1 MPIHAVNNEEGKVEV
16 CIKSSLMGSVDIVV
30 TDNGDGITPEIQNK
44 IFDPFFTTKTQGT
57 GLGLAVVQA
66 VARAHQGDVWLDS
79 GYLNGCRF
87 ILRLPTLNNT
97 TI

>member
-1 MPIHAVNNEEGKVEV
+1 VKHGEGDANGKVEV
-16 CIKSSLMGSVDIVV
+16 SINSSLAGSIEIAVS
-30 TDNGDGITPEIQNK
+30 DNGGGIAPDIQNK

-66 VARAHQGDVWLDS
+66 VARAHQGEIWLDTENT
-79 GYLNGCRF
+79 NGCRL

-97 TI
+97 MI